1 MELAIRAAL
10 GALIVILISL
20 FSRTPNFFIAGLLPL
35 FPTFALIA
43 HFIVGA
49 ERTVA
54 DLKSTIIFGMLSL
67 IPYFVYL
74 LTVYFMIDRY
84 KLIPSLIGGVVT
96 WTIVATI
103 LIILWKQYA

>member
-1 MELAIRAAL
+1 MELIIRAIA
-10 GALIVILISL
+10 GALVVILISL

-43 HFIVGA
+43 HVVVA
-49 ERTVA
+49 TERGVT

-67 IPYFVYL
+67 LPYFIYL
-74 LTVYFMIDRY
+74 LTVYLMIDRF
-84 KLIPSLIGGVVT
+84 KLVPSLIGGVVA

-103 LIILWKQYA
+103 LIFLWKQYA

>member
-1 MELAIRAAL
+1 MELTIRAIA
-10 GALIVILISL
+10 GALIVVLISL
-20 FSRTPNFFIAGLLPL
+20 FSNTPNYFIAGLLPL

-43 HFIVGA
+43 HFIVGTT
-49 ERTVA
+49 RTAA
-54 DLKSTIIFGMLSL
+54 DLKTTIVFGMLSL

-96 WTIVATI
+96 WTIIAAI
-103 LIILWKQYA
+103 LIVLWKQYI

>member
-1 MELAIRAAL
+1 MELAIRAIA

-20 FSRTPNFFIAGLLPL
+20 FSKTPNYFIAGLLPL

-43 HFIVGA
+43 HVIVGT
-49 ERTVA
+49 ERTIA
-54 DLKSTIIFGMLSL
+54 DLKGTIIFGMLSL

-74 LTVYFMIDRY
+74 LTVYLMIDRY
-84 KLIPSLIGGVVT
+84 RLVASLIGGVIT
-96 WTIVATI
+96 WSIVAAI